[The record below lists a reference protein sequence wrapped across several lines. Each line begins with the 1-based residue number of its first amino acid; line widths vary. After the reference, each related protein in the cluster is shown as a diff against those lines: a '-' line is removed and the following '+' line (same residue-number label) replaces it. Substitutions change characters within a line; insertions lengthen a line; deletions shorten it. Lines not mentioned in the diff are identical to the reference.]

1 MREVEGWTG
10 FTYGPRRYYI
20 HKIRTVMLDVR
31 DMNDQDEKS
40 TQDPWILSLEKMNC
54 RERLDVTHCRM
65 VESNLDH

>member
-1 MREVEGWTG
+1 MNQEDTL
-10 FTYGPRRYYI
+10 I
-20 HKIRTVMLDVR
+20 HKIRTVMPNVR

-40 TQDPWILSLEKMNC
+40 TQGPWMLSLEKMNC